1 MTISSKSVPILPKVG
16 LNTLDGLAP
25 SPKKSEAAATHSVP
39 SPDQPIRKHP
49 RGAEAHL
56 RMHTPLSVTIAA
68 YAHAARGTGKSQEKI
83 QADEKEFRLL
93 NVWLAKHHHGSPA
106 VDLTRLLSI
115 PDFLEVD
122 RIVKQYHSKSRF
134 PVPGRETD
142 GARNAVRNLHALVWG
157 PSLVDMH
164 PGISEMQCDALS
176 LLDKWLKEPEP
187 GKPAPGR
194 SLIRLLTESPNF
206 EDLNKQVSLFRN
218 LAEQRWTQNYLTPLF
233 IGSLHALF
241 HREPLTPEVARLV
254 EHQSATATHDF
265 VLKQL
270 GAIADSVTTGPASK
284 QAAGAGVANL
294 REKEGGQRKSELP
307 AALRR
312 LRTIDSPGYRSRG
325 TEPDDVKALDP
336 LKDLPAGLGES
347 VANSELVIADD
358 GTPLR

>member
-16 LNTLDGLAP
+16 IGTLDALAP
-25 SPKKSEAAATHSVP
+25 PSKKNEAAIPHSLPSSDHSV
-39 SPDQPIRKHP
+39 RKHP

-68 YAHAARGTGKSQEKI
+68 YAHAARRAGKSEEKI
-83 QADEKEFRLL
+83 QSDEKELRLL
-93 NVWLAKHHHGSPA
+93 NVWLAKHHHNSPA

-134 PVPGRETD
+134 PVPGRDTE
-142 GARNAVRNLHALVWG
+142 GARNAVKNLHALVWG
-157 PSLVDMH
+157 ASLVDMH

-194 SLIRLLTESPNF
+194 SLIRLLKESENVD
-206 EDLNKQVSLFRN
+206 DLNKQVSLFRN

-233 IGSLHALF
+233 VGSLHALF
-241 HREPLTPEVARLV
+241 HREPLTPAVARLIG
-254 EHQSATATHDF
+254 HQSATAAHDF

-270 GAIADSVTTGPASK
+270 GAIADSAITANASK
-284 QAAGAGVANL
+284 QPADAGAANL
-294 REKEGGQRKSELP
+294 NAREGGQRKSELP

-312 LRTIDSPGYRSRG
+312 LRTLEPSGYRLPG